1 MEETLKLILEK
12 ISNMDNNM
20 KEMRVDI
27 NDMKGEIKNIKQD
40 IVRLEDKMDTKLSAL
55 FDGYKQ
61 NTEQIQELKKE
72 LSSQEEFIIKRVK

>member
-40 IVRLEDKMDTKLSAL
+40 IVRLEDICSFWWLQTKYRANSR
-55 FDGYKQ
+55 
-61 NTEQIQELKKE
+61 TKKGTIFTRRIYY
-72 LSSQEEFIIKRVK
+72 QAC